1 MTGGGMEMKMSA
13 SLQKSTKRT
22 NIDHNNRT
30 EEKLPP
36 HIDQTR
42 LHENKYLV
50 QENIKDVYAREF
62 DEPLK
67 KYNDKQKRKDRKID
81 NYYKHIQS
89 SKKTATQ
96 QEMILQIG
104 DKDDF
109 DNPHNWEL
117 TNEVLEEWFNDFE
130 KRNPNLKVYNAVI
143 HNDEASPHLHINFV
157 PVASGYKRGL
167 EKQVAFD
174 RAIKQQDPSLDN
186 TRPFDDWREKEV
198 AVLERLMNERGV
210 ERKLVGK
217 NEYKDVNEYK
227 QKKDELRELETRVEN
242 EMEKLDVLV
251 DEPKRQKNDVEPIIA
266 LGEGNKPMPKIEL
279 KKNPLFGSYSV
290 EPEQIESLKDYTNRL
305 KYENSD
311 LRDELDESKE
321 NYKRLRKSYLND
333 RRMINRLVEDG
344 IVLERQKMARE
355 RFNYDKTVGNLSSE
369 LKTLENENKELRKE
383 NMVLQQWKDKAIGF
397 MEKLNVYDKF
407 KNMFRRRNRSAT
419 NEMER

>member
-1 MTGGGMEMKMSA
+1 MSV

-81 NYYKHIQS
+81 DYYKHIQS

-117 TNEVLEEWFNDFE
+117 ANEVLEEWFVEFE

-174 RAIKQQDPSLDN
+174 RAIKQQDPSLDS

-198 AVLERLMNERGV
+198 AVLEKLMNERGV

-227 QKKDELRELETRVEN
+227 QKKDELRELETKIEH
-242 EMEKLDVLV
+242 EMVKLDDLIDKPKSDNVAEF
-251 DEPKRQKNDVEPIIA
+251 EPLDGRVASQMSIPVVEVKNTL
-266 LGEGNKPMPKIEL
+266 LGVKIE
-279 KKNPLFGSYSV
+279 PDQV
-290 EPEQIESLKDYTNRL
+290 ERL
-305 KYENSD
+305 KNYTERLKQENNA
-311 LRDELDESKE
+311 LQDELEESKVG
-321 NYKRLRKSYLND
+321 YRKLRKSYLNERKMLD
-333 RRMINRLVEDG
+333 KLVEDK

-355 RFNYDKTVGNLSSE
+355 RFDYDKTIGNLSSE

-383 NMVLQQWKDKAIGF
+383 NRVLRQWKDKAISF
-397 MEKLNVYDKF
+397 MEKVNVYDKF
-407 KNMFRRRNRSAT
+407 KKMFRKRNRST
-419 NEMER
+419 LNEMER

>member
-1 MTGGGMEMKMSA
+1 MTGGVMKMKMSA

-42 LHENKYLV
+42 LHENKYLM
-50 QENIKDVYAREF
+50 QENIRDVYAREF

-109 DNPHNWEL
+109 DNPENWEL
-117 TNEVLEEWFNDFE
+117 ANEVLEEWFNDFE

-198 AVLERLMNERGV
+198 AVLEQLMNERGV

-227 QKKDELRELETRVEN
+227 QKKDELRELETKVEH
-242 EMEKLDVLV
+242 EMVKLDDLIDKPKLDNVTEF
-251 DEPKRQKNDVEPIIA
+251 EPLDGRIASQMSIPVVEVKNTL
-266 LGEGNKPMPKIEL
+266 LGVKIE
-279 KKNPLFGSYSV
+279 PDQV
-290 EPEQIESLKDYTNRL
+290 ERL
-305 KYENSD
+305 KNYTERLKHENNV
-311 LRDELDESKE
+311 LQDELEESKVS
-321 NYKRLRKSYLND
+321 YRKLRKSYLND
-333 RRMINRLVEDG
+333 RKMVDKLVEDK

-355 RFNYDKTVGNLSSE
+355 RFNYDKTIGNLSSE
-369 LKTLENENKELRKE
+369 LKTLENENKELQKE
-383 NMVLQQWKDKAIGF
+383 NRVLQQWKDKAISF
-397 MEKLNVYDKF
+397 MEKVNVYDKF
-407 KNMFRRRNRSAT
+407 KKMFRRRNRST
-419 NEMER
+419 WNDFER

>member
-1 MTGGGMEMKMSA
+1 MKMSA

-30 EEKLPP
+30 KKRLPP

-42 LHENKYLV
+42 LQENKYLI
-50 QENIKDVYAREF
+50 QENIRDIYAREF
-62 DEPLK
+62 DVSLK

-109 DNPHNWEL
+109 DNPHNWEFA
-117 TNEVLEEWFNDFE
+117 NEVLEDWFNNFE
-130 KRNPNLKVYNAVI
+130 KRNPNVKVYNAVI

-174 RAIKQQDPSLDN
+174 RAIKQQDPSLDSN
-186 TRPFDDWREKEV
+186 RPFDDWREKEV
-198 AVLERLMNERGV
+198 AVLEQLMNERGV
-210 ERKLVGK
+210 DRKLVGK

-227 QKKDELRELETRVEN
+227 QKKDKLRELEIKVEN
-242 EMEKLDVLV
+242 EIKKFDVLT
-251 DEPKRQKNDVEPIIA
+251 DKPKQKNGIEPIVAI
-266 LGEGNKPMPKIEL
+266 GKGNKPIPKVEL
-279 KKNPLFGSYSV
+279 KKTMFGGYSV
-290 EPEQIESLKDYTNRL
+290 EREQVESLKDYTMHL
-305 KYENSD
+305 KHENSD
-311 LRDELDESKE
+311 LQDELDENKE
-321 NYKRLRKSYLND
+321 NYQKLRKSYLND
-333 RRMINRLVEDG
+333 RRMINKLVEDG

-355 RFNYDKTVGNLSSE
+355 RFNYDKTIGYLSSE
-369 LKTLENENKELRKE
+369 LKTMESENKELKRE
-383 NMVLQQWKDKAIGF
+383 ISVLQQWKHRAISF
-397 MEKLNVYDKF
+397 MEKIYVYDKF
-407 KNMFRRRNRSAT
+407 KKVFYRMKKSFN